1 VLKAFKYRFYP
12 TEQQQQFLARQFGCN
27 RFVYNWALQQK
38 TKAYQQT
45 KKGLSRFA
53 LDKQLTQLKKEL
65 EWLNEVASQPLQQAL
80 GHLDKAF
87 TRFFKEKNGFP
98 KFKHKHGTQSASYP
112 QGVKIDFEAGLIT
125 LPKVG
130 IVKTVFSRTFEGTV
144 KTTTISRTPTGKYF
158 VSVLVEVEN
167 QDFSHPDTE
176 ARVARKVL
184 FHEQEE
190 QALGIDLGLKDFV
203 TLSNG
208 EKIAHP
214 KHLEQHLKR
223 LKVLQKRLAK
233 KKKGSANAKKAKLK
247 VALLHEKV
255 SNTRKDFLHKLS
267 SRLVKEFNTLC
278 FEDFNIKGL
287 MANHKL
293 ARHIGQSG
301 WGMFKQF
308 CEYKAQW
315 NGKHTRTIGRFEPSS
330 RLCTC
335 GYWNRDLTLATRVW
349 SCPECNTTHDRDV
362 LAATNIKRFAFKKN
376 DTFVHSSVDSRGEP
390 VELPS
395 LDGAVKQ
402 EVQNVSFGIPLL

>member
-1 VLKAFKYRFYP
+1 MLKAFKYRFYP
-12 TEQQQQFLARQFGCN
+12 TEEQAKFLARQFGCN
-27 RFVYNWALQQK
+27 RFVYNWALHQK
-38 TKAYQQT
+38 TKAYQET

-53 LDKQLTQLKKEL
+53 LDKQLTALKKEL

-87 TRFFKEKNGFP
+87 TRFFKEKKGFP
-98 KFKHKHGTQSASYP
+98 KFKNKHGTQSASYP
-112 QGVKIDFEAGLIT
+112 QGVRLDFEAGLLT

-158 VSVLVEVEN
+158 VSVLVEARTARQVLSCEQEVEN
-167 QDFSHPDTE
+167 QDFNYADT
-176 ARVARKVL
+176 
-184 FHEQEE
+184 EE
-190 QALGIDLGLKDFV
+190 QAIGIDLGLKDFA
-203 TLSNG
+203 TLSSG

-214 KHLEQHLKR
+214 KHLEQYLQR

-255 SNTRKDFLHKLS
+255 GNTRKDFLHKLS
-267 SRLVKEFNTLC
+267 TRLVKEFNTLC
-278 FEDFNIKGL
+278 FEDLNVQGM

-308 CEYKAQW
+308 CEYKASW

-335 GYWNRDLTLATRVW
+335 GYWNHDLTLAMRVW
-349 SCPECNTTHDRDV
+349 TCPSCGTNHDRDV
-362 LAATNIKRFAFKKN
+362 LAANNIKRFAFKKN
-376 DTFVHSSVDSRGEP
+376 DTNSSVDSRGEP

-395 LDGAVKQ
+395 LDGTMKQ
-402 EVQNVSFGIPLL
+402 ELQNASFGIPCL